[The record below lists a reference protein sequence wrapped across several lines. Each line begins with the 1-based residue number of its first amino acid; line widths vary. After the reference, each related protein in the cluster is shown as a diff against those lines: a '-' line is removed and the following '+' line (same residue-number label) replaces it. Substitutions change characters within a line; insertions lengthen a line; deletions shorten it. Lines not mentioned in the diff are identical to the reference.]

1 MWLSRR
7 GGGKVGDVVS
17 KRDEWWQSGRPDGK
31 VGEVVAKL
39 VMWWEKWM
47 MWV

>member
-1 MWLSRR
+1 MR